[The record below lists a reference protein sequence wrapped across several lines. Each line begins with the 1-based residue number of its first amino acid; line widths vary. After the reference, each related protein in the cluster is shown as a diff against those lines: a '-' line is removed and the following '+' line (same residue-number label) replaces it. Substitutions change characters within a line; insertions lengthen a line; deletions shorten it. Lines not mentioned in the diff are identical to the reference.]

1 MNCPYCAEQVNDA
14 AIVCMHCHRDLFL
27 IRPLMEKLELAD
39 KRLAALEV
47 DGGPL
52 AAVQHRAPQSSL
64 PWLSPLSALS
74 LMFIALVMAHFV
86 IIVEY
91 NWPLYLLRIVS
102 ILVPMTFG
110 FLCLEV
116 LNRTLLFEFGYGLAV
131 AAASVLCMAAVIGR
145 LDNVPVL
152 PRSGYEWR
160 EFIEYGLSIAF
171 GFFTGVIIR
180 QTVIATRMQIE
191 TRSRLIA
198 AASRALSR
206 RKGRMAQV
214 ALQQFGPIVRT
225 GAAIASGTL
234 SLITGFKYFF

>member
-1 MNCPYCAEQVNDA
+1 
-14 AIVCMHCHRDLFL
+14 MHCHRDLFL
-27 IRPLMEKLELAD
+27 IRPLMEKLEVAN
-39 KRLAALEV
+39 KRLETLDAEGNAQ
-47 DGGPL
+47 
-52 AAVQHRAPQSSL
+52 VQGRRRYPQSVL

-74 LMFIALVMAHFV
+74 LMFIALVMAHF
-86 IIVEY
+86 IIIIEY
-91 NWPLYLLRIVS
+91 NWPLYILRIVS

-110 FLCLEV
+110 FFCLEV

-131 AAASVLCMAAVIGR
+131 AAASLLCMAAVVGR

-152 PRSGYEWR
+152 PRTSYEWR

-180 QTVIATRMQIE
+180 QTVIATRMQVE
-191 TRSRLIA
+191 TRSRLVT
-198 AASRALSR
+198 AASRALAR

-225 GAAIASGTL
+225 AAALASGAISVT
-234 SLITGFKYFF
+234 TGFKYFF